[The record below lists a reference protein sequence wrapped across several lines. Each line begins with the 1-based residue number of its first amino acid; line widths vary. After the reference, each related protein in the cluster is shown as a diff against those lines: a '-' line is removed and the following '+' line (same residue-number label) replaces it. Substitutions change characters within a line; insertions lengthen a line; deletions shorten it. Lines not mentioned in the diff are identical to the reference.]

1 MRVYI
6 ERPTPK
12 READFLQAVRRSRP
26 LHRNWV
32 QPPDHPAAYREY
44 LKVLR
49 RDNQAAFFVCESE
62 SGDLAGVID
71 IDDIVR
77 GALQSAS
84 LGYYAL
90 RPYAGRGLLRE
101 GLLLVIN
108 HCFREL
114 KLHRLEANIQPQNRR
129 SIALVG
135 GLGFRLE
142 GVSPRYMKIAG
153 RWRDHQ
159 RWAILVDEWRPGRA
173 HLAAGNAPAQTASG
187 AGPGRGG

>member
-12 READFLQAVRRSRP
+12 REVEFLQAIRRSRT

-32 QPPDHPAAYREY
+32 QPPDYPDAYREY

-49 RDNQAAFFVCESE
+49 RDNQAAFFVCEAE
-62 SGDLAGVID
+62 SGDLAGVVD
-71 IDDIVR
+71 VDDIVR
-77 GALQSAS
+77 GALQSAN

-90 RPYAGRGLLRE
+90 APYAGCGLLRE
-101 GLLLVIN
+101 GLILVIS

-114 KLHRLEANIQPQNRR
+114 KLHRLEANIQPLNCR

-159 RWAILVDEWRPGRA
+159 RWAILVDEWRPGRFRSPSA
-173 HLAAGNAPAQTASG
+173 AAGRPPA
-187 AGPGRGG
+187 